1 MATKAAIKKGDDR
14 SGKRQEAG
22 ALSNFS
28 GNAMG
33 VWSGFTRFLSDV
45 RAEMRKVVTPTPK
58 EVQSTTS
65 VVIIAVFHLR
75 IFLLCGGL
83 RIQQSPSGV
92 TAQAG
97 RAIRRAAANRDKNGR
112 RIGPTRRAASAST

>member
-1 MATKAAIKKGDDR
+1 MATESAIKKGDDR
-14 SGKRQEAG
+14 SGRRQEAG

-33 VWSGFTRFLSDV
+33 VWGGFTSFLSDV

-65 VVIIAVFHLR
+65 VVIITVFLFGFFFWVVDSVFSRALQAVLHKL
-75 IFLLCGGL
+75 G
-83 RIQQSPSGV
+83 
-92 TAQAG
+92 AQ
-97 RAIRRAAANRDKNGR
+97 
-112 RIGPTRRAASAST
+112 